1 MISLSSLNL
10 SDEDTMKDDQQWRA
24 MQPAAAASPFVLD
37 YLIG

>member
-10 SDEDTMKDDQQWRA
+10 SDEDTMKYEQQCRA
-24 MQPAAAASPFVLD
+24 VRPADAASPSLLD